1 MKKILIILTIISTSL
16 VAQMNVSAMQSIAN
30 EELDKIR
37 NELQDDLAKS
47 NIPINNDPIAQEIV
61 SLVPKEKTQRQSLE
75 YFGYEYFAKEINF
88 FDNIPTPANFKLG
101 PGDEI
106 TLSFWGDNNSREN
119 FTINK
124 AGMIYYED
132 LGFINLSNKT
142 IKEAE
147 STLVQELSKIYSTMK
162 NSKSTKLMIELANLR
177 SLNIYFSGEIFNPG
191 INLIHPFSDPFSALV
206 QVGGIKTSGSLRN
219 IEIIRNGTVHET
231 IDFYQFFNKGKDT
244 FSNVKLVDGDI
255 IHVPTVKN
263 RIKIQGEI
271 NRAGYYEIL
280 PNEYLQDLIKH
291 ASGLTAMASS
301 TIVVDTITPMNMRD
315 YDDKAISS
323 ANINLN
329 DDSKFNLNNGDSI
342 NIVPIKTVESKVE
355 IYGRVKIPGLY
366 SAINQSLRDILD
378 IAGGFN
384 DPLFKESISA
394 DDIIVLRKDSKQFY
408 SQEFQ
413 VKYKDSNSFMLEVGD
428 KIFVYANPNYQN
440 SFTYR
445 VKGEVGKPGT
455 YPLVQNKIT
464 VRDAIRLAGGLTEL
478 SSERNIS
485 LIQEYTEVDED
496 GNQITSQEEINNV
509 TLDFEIGINS
519 VIIASPLENVVRVEG
534 NVYNPGLI
542 TYIKGATLPR
552 YIELA
557 GGHKQNSLKRKVYI
571 RRANGNIEQN
581 ARITLGLGKR
591 LYPGDTIIVPINPDP
606 SEFDITTFISDISTT
621 LANIAAIL
629 LIVEN
634 QKD

>member
-1 MKKILIILTIISTSL
+1 MKKILILTIISTSL

-37 NELQDDLAKS
+37 NELQNDLAKS
-47 NIPINNDPIAQEIV
+47 NISINNDPIAQEIV
-61 SLVPKEKTQRQSLE
+61 SLVPKEITQRQSLE

-263 RIKIQGEI
+263 RIKIQGAI

-301 TIVVDTITPMNMRD
+301 TIVVDTITPMDMRD

-323 ANINLN
+323 TNINLN

-342 NIVPIKTVESKVE
+342 NIISIKTVESKVE

-384 DPLFKESISA
+384 DPIFKESISS

-428 KIFVYANPNYQN
+428 KIFVYGNQNYKN

-445 VKGEVGKPGT
+445 VNGEVEKPGT
-455 YPLVQNKIT
+455 YPLFESKIT
-464 VRDAIRLAGGLTEL
+464 VREAIRKAGGLTEL
-478 SSERNIS
+478 SSARNIT
-485 LIQEYTEVDED
+485 LIQEYTSVDID
-496 GNQITSQEEINNV
+496 GNQITTKEEVNNV
-509 TLDFEIGINS
+509 NLDFEIGINS
-519 VIIASPLENVVRVEG
+519 VITASPLENVIRVEG

-542 TYIKGATLPR
+542 TFTKGYRYPR

-557 GGHKQNSLKRKVYI
+557 GGYKSDTLKNKTYI
-571 RRANGNIEQN
+571 KRANGNIEKVN
-581 ARITLGLGKR
+581 GFFISRGKKV
-591 LYPGDTIIVPINPDP
+591 YPGDTIVVPANPNPND
-606 SEFDITTFISDISTT
+606 FNITTFISDLSAT

-629 LIVEN
+629 LIVDN
-634 QKD
+634 QND